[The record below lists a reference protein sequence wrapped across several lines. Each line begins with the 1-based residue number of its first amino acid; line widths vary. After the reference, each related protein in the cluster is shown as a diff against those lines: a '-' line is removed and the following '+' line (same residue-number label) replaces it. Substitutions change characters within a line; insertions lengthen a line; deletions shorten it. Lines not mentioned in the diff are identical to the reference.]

1 MAEWFGTKEN
11 LWFTVSRG
19 NLRPGPL
26 SEGSR
31 RRGSKGP
38 SVSESTDIPHRKK
51 AGFARRLFRSVG
63 QAAGRAAEGV
73 LKTAGQTVK
82 GAGDRVRL
90 TFTGEVEETPHWEL
104 RAMAESLTQW
114 LVEECRGTADLQ
126 QQKPS
131 TVELSELGQIHSF
144 FEIVM
149 EEPGITG
156 RRFRFIVRARP
167 LAALESNFPTLEG
180 QHFDAQL
187 LLVRSWP
194 PELTA
199 EPKSVSCLVWAQ
211 AAAIGPR
218 NSAQDLGQRW
228 LSATLGGS
236 FARKKVL
243 PTKLKVAKASTPL
256 LGRDK
261 ELTLAR
267 EILLTPSPSEGGL
280 LALAAPGGTGKSYF
294 LRALKQEVESRVIWA
309 GVDHQCLG
317 QVGDGVEFI
326 AKTLSALAKGLESLN
341 LSMSGFRKEYLRFQ
355 KSRGA
360 EEAQGGIFNHVR
372 KALESAAGINPV
384 LGAASAGATFLA
396 SWNEEVK
403 EQSEALAR
411 DDAVLALT
419 RAFKD
424 DLREWSERERSQVL
438 LWRRPVL
445 VFDTYEWLAPL
456 VDVWLRTQLLADDLF
471 AKSQTVVVL
480 AGRDH
485 PLKVDTRW
493 AEFSSAMT
501 VIELKPFPKSTALE
515 FLKQLKAPEARFDE
529 LYELTGGLPLFL
541 SLVAHISSVEEASEI
556 LGKRILEEVPREL
569 WSDFRRASL
578 LEHFTP
584 TELAKL
590 FSERSREELE
600 SLLRRLGDATFAE
613 SGEGRRAFTPAVGAI
628 LRRNLLVEVGPEAY
642 QALQERLS
650 R

>member
-1 MAEWFGTKEN
+1 M
-11 LWFTVSRG
+11 
-19 NLRPGPL
+19 
-26 SEGSR
+26 
-31 RRGSKGP
+31 
-38 SVSESTDIPHRKK
+38 SESIDIPHRKK
-51 AGFARRLFRSVG
+51 RGLARRLFRSVG

-73 LKTAGQTVK
+73 IKTAGQTVK

-90 TFTGEVEETPHWEL
+90 TFAGEVEETPHWEL
-104 RAMAESLTQW
+104 RAIAESLTQW
-114 LVEECRGTADLQ
+114 LLEECRGTADLQ

-131 TVELSELGQIHSF
+131 TVELSELGQVHSF

-156 RRFRFIVRARP
+156 RRFRFIVRTHP
-167 LAALESNFPTLEG
+167 LSDLEANFPTSGE
-180 QHFDAQL
+180 QDFDAQL
-187 LLVRSWP
+187 LLVRSWRR
-194 PELTA
+194 ELA
-199 EPKSVSCLVWAQ
+199 VEPKGVSCLVWEQ
-211 AAAIGPR
+211 AAAVGLR

-243 PTKLKVAKASTPL
+243 PDKLKVAKSTTPL
-256 LGRDK
+256 LGRDE
-261 ELTLAR
+261 ELALTRGL
-267 EILLTPSPSEGGL
+267 LLTPDPQGRTGGGL
-280 LALAAPGGTGKSYF
+280 LALVAPGGIGKSYF
-294 LRALKQEVESRVIWA
+294 LRALKHEVESRVIWS

-317 QVGDGVEFI
+317 QVGDGVETI
-326 AKTLSALAKGLESLN
+326 AKALSVLAKDLESRD
-341 LSMSGFRKEYLRFQ
+341 LSMSGFRKEYSRFQ
-355 KSRGA
+355 KSR
-360 EEAQGGIFNHVR
+360 EPEKAQGGMFSHVR
-372 KALESAAGINPV
+372 KAIETAAGINPV
-384 LGAASAGATFLA
+384 LGAASAGAAFLV
-396 SWNEEVK
+396 SWGEEMRD
-403 EQSEALAR
+403 QAEALAR

-424 DLREWSERERSQVL
+424 DLREWSERERSQAL

-493 AEFSSAMT
+493 AEFSSSMT
-501 VIELKPFPKSTALE
+501 VIELKPFSKTTAVE
-515 FLKQLKAPEARFDE
+515 FLRQLKAPEARTEE

-556 LGKRILEEVPREL
+556 LGKRILEEVPRES
-569 WSDFRRASL
+569 WSDFRHASL

-584 TELAKL
+584 TDLAKL
-590 FSERSREELE
+590 FPDRSREELE
-600 SLLRRLGDATFAE
+600 SLLRRLGAATFTE

-628 LRRNLLVEVGPEAY
+628 LRRNLQVEVGPQAY
-642 QALQERLS
+642 QELRARLG
-650 R
+650 